1 MYIPELEFDEKVSE
15 ANKSKARLHLFHH
28 IMDKVLGK
36 PLRKLNTR
44 GRWFFCASDDK
55 WRLMYPRVSYYIT
68 DWPEGRK
75 VTCTRCVYQCC
86 M

>member
-28 IMDKVLGK
+28 VLGK